1 MESRR
6 RELAEC
12 LGARVHLSSLVFW
25 ELSCRHQNRRLF
37 LVPAWARAS
46 ESLDRYQVS
55 AWARA
60 SESLDRYQVSAWGL
74 VRLTVKREC
83 PDLEDCE
90 VCHRCKDLL
99 EIHLPRQ
106 ACLVSDHEVHYS
118 ARTGAEKESL
128 YHQGP

>member
-37 LVPAWARAS
+37 LVP
-46 ESLDRYQVS
+46 